1 MDKRFNRFS
10 TKEMLSVFLISLL
23 TISILFTA
31 QLMTP
36 SSIIWPYATITFLF
50 PIPIMHYIYYKDHNR
65 FNSLFGRIIQDTALV
80 IILCLLLFT
89 ILHSNNI
96 FYKIGSLP
104 NLITFVTLWVVMCEI
119 LFSVFYSIV
128 CLIRK
133 K

>member
-1 MDKRFNRFS
+1 MDQRSNRFS
-10 TKEMLSVFLISLL
+10 TKEILSVVLVSLL

-36 SSIIWPYATITFLF
+36 ISIIWPYATITFLF
-50 PIPIMHYIYYKDHNR
+50 PIPLMHYIYYKDHNR
-65 FNSLFGRIIQDTALV
+65 FNSLIGRIIQDTALV

-89 ILHSNNI
+89 FLHLNDI
-96 FYKIGSLP
+96 FYKIGSFP

-119 LFSVFYSIV
+119 LFSVFCSIV
-128 CLIRK
+128 CVIRK